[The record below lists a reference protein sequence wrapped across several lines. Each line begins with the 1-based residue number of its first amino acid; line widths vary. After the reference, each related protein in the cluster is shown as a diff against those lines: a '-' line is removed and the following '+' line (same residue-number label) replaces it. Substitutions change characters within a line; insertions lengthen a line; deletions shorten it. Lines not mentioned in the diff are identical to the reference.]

1 MMAEFI
7 DVKILR
13 LVTGED
19 IIGLCLYDDDK
30 DYVDIE
36 NPMKVIIKR
45 MLTDQQTALVLLP
58 WLPYEVVEDNSARIS
73 NNDIITFITPKA
85 SFVDYY
91 LNLMEKF
98 ESENLEDEDDELFFK
113 DETTSFTMDDM
124 EEDVLES
131 RLEGKEDIKKILH

>member
-1 MMAEFI
+1 MMAEII
-7 DVKILR
+7 DVKMIR

-19 IIGLCLYDDDK
+19 IIGLCLYDDEK

-36 NPMKVIIKR
+36 NPMKVVIKR
-45 MLTDQQTALVLLP
+45 MLTDEQTALILLP

-91 LNLMEKF
+91 MNLMEKF
-98 ESENLEDEDDELFFK
+98 ESELLEDNNEDLFSSDEDSLF
-113 DETTSFTMDDM
+113 DTDNM
-124 EEDVLES
+124 EEELLES
-131 RLEGKEDIKKILH
+131 KLDNMEDTKKILH

>member
-1 MMAEFI
+1 MMAEII
-7 DVKILR
+7 DVKMIR

-36 NPMKVIIKR
+36 NPMKVVLKR

-58 WLPYEVVEDNSARIS
+58 WLPYEVIEDNSARIS

-98 ESENLEDEDDELFFK
+98 ESEHLEDEDESFFNEE
-113 DETTSFTMDDM
+113 DTTSITDDM
-124 EEDVLES
+124 EELES
-131 RLEGKEDIKKILH
+131 RLQGNEDIKKLLH

>member
-1 MMAEFI
+1 MAEFI